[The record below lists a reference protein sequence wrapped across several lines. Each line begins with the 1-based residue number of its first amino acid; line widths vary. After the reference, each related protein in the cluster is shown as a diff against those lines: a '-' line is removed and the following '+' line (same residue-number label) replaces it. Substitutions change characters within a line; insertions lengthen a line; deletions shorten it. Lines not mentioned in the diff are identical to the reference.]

1 MTEAEC
7 IKNMEREAK
16 ALITIRDRRLFRDK
30 YATFEDY
37 VRDKW
42 GEVILKNLEVW
53 EKATSERN

>member
-1 MTEAEC
+1 
-7 IKNMEREAK
+7 
-16 ALITIRDRRLFRDK
+16 
-30 YATFEDY
+30 

>member
-1 MTEAEC
+1 
-7 IKNMEREAK
+7 
-16 ALITIRDRRLFRDK
+16 LITIRDRRLFRDK